1 MSIIFSIVLIAIVAI
16 FAVLGAKKGFFKSVS
31 GLISPL
37 LALIIT
43 VLFYKPIA
51 AWIKTWSFIAK
62 MITPNVALPDLSGA
76 EDLMGKLQ
84 ILMKYLIV
92 NEDTIDETAKA
103 VASNVMAEVL
113 SIAIAFIGL
122 FVVSLIAIKLI
133 FKVLDLFAQA
143 PVIKQ
148 ANGFLGGVVGACEG
162 FIWCWT
168 FCSQVSSN
176 GRLPVRPGL
185 PSLDRLCRSFSLCGI
200 CTVIKRASDLIL
212 DVRAS
217 ESTSTTQR

>member
-133 FKVLDLFAQA
+133 FKVLDIFAQA

-148 ANGFLGGVVGACEG
+148 ANGFLGGVVCACEG

-168 FCSQVSSN
+168 FCLAFGSFIFP
-176 GRLPVRPGL
+176 RLNVMFPEIFTPDMLESVVYK
-185 PSLDRLCRSFSLCGI
+185 I
-200 CTVIKRASDLIL
+200 CTEFNPVGFIL
-212 DVRAS
+212 WIAQFI
-217 ESTSTTQR
+217 TG